1 MANIRD
7 VARLAKVSPAT
18 VSRILNDNQFYK
30 TTDETRERVLRAVAE
45 LGYQPLARK
54 RSMPREADFESR
66 FSIGCLLATT
76 RGKYSDPYYLSILA
90 GIEEELTG
98 LGGNVSLIQTELEL
112 ENPEILNR
120 VLHAGLSGLI
130 MMRPLSEA
138 LFSQLHSLI
147 PHIVGIDT
155 GHMPIDN
162 IEYDH
167 LRVSRMAVEY
177 LYRKGHRQIGYIGGS
192 SGGAPLKKSRR
203 FRSYLE
209 TMADLELEVRPEW
222 VLNCEWDDQKCIRQ
236 IEETHRTF
244 GLPTAFYA
252 ASDLMAIAALRALYQ
267 LGILGDRKAHAVA
280 PAFQFASGF
289 LCSLLQLALYKV
301 LIHAC
306 GHSQIQLQAHSVLI
320 PAHHAK
326 IAGEPSRI
334 VFKIQSQ
341 ALAIVIHLEV
351 LNQSFDGPLVLS
363 FQRQCD
369 HAVDQR
375 LQRIAEPC
383 NPTRRVAVLRH
394 CAEIE
399 IVKIQIHRFHLF
411 C

>member
-252 ASDLMAIAALRALYQ
+252 ASDLMAMAALRALYQ
-267 LGILGDRKAHAVA
+267 LGIRVPD
-280 PAFQFASGF
+280 
-289 LCSLLQLALYKV
+289 
-301 LIHAC
+301 
-306 GHSQIQLQAHSVLI
+306 
-320 PAHHAK
+320 
-326 IAGEPSRI
+326 
-334 VFKIQSQ
+334 
-341 ALAIVIHLEV
+341 
-351 LNQSFDGPLVLS
+351 
-363 FQRQCD
+363 
-369 HAVDQR
+369 
-375 LQRIAEPC
+375 
-383 NPTRRVAVLRH
+383 RVAVIGMSN
-394 CAEIE
+394 IE
-399 IVKIQIHRFHLF
+399 MSQYANPPLTTIDVPAGQMGIVAARTLIGRIRGDDTLPKRILLPSELIERDSA
-411 C
+411 

>member
-18 VSRILNDNQFYK
+18 VSRILNDNQLYK

-54 RSMPREADFESR
+54 HSVASAAAAEAR
-66 FSIGCLLATT
+66 FSVGCLLATT
-76 RGKYSDPYYLSILA
+76 RGKYSDPYYLSILS
-90 GIEEELTG
+90 GIEEELTR

-130 MMRPLSEA
+130 MMRPLSEE
-138 LFSQLHSLI
+138 LFSRLRSLI

-177 LYRKGHRQIGYIGGS
+177 LYGKGHRQIGYIGGS
-192 SGGAPLKKSRR
+192 TGNAPLKKSRR

-209 TMADLELEVRPEW
+209 TMADLSLEVRPEW

-236 IEETHRTF
+236 VEETHRRF

-267 LGILGDRKAHAVA
+267 LGIPVPGSVAVIGMSNIEMSQYANPPLTTIDVPTVEMGVTAARVIAQRIRGDD
-280 PAFQFASGF
+280 
-289 LCSLLQLALYKV
+289 SLPKRILL
-301 LIHAC
+301 
-306 GHSQIQLQAHSVLI
+306 
-320 PAHHAK
+320 
-326 IAGEPSRI
+326 PSR
-334 VFKIQSQ
+334 
-341 ALAIVIHLEV
+341 L
-351 LNQSFDGPLVLS
+351 
-363 FQRQCD
+363 
-369 HAVDQR
+369 
-375 LQRIAEPC
+375 
-383 NPTRRVAVLRH
+383 
-394 CAEIE
+394 IE
-399 IVKIQIHRFHLF
+399 RDSV
-411 C
+411 

>member
-1 MANIRD
+1 M
-7 VARLAKVSPAT
+7 
-18 VSRILNDNQFYK
+18 
-30 TTDETRERVLRAVAE
+30 AE

-209 TMADLELEVRPEW
+209 TMADLELDVRPEW

-267 LGILGDRKAHAVA
+267 LGISVPGKVAVIGMSNIEMSQYANPPLTTIDVPTVEMGVTAARVIAQRIRGDD
-280 PAFQFASGF
+280 
-289 LCSLLQLALYKV
+289 SLPKRILL
-301 LIHAC
+301 
-306 GHSQIQLQAHSVLI
+306 
-320 PAHHAK
+320 
-326 IAGEPSRI
+326 PSR
-334 VFKIQSQ
+334 
-341 ALAIVIHLEV
+341 L
-351 LNQSFDGPLVLS
+351 
-363 FQRQCD
+363 
-369 HAVDQR
+369 
-375 LQRIAEPC
+375 
-383 NPTRRVAVLRH
+383 
-394 CAEIE
+394 IE
-399 IVKIQIHRFHLF
+399 RDSV
-411 C
+411 